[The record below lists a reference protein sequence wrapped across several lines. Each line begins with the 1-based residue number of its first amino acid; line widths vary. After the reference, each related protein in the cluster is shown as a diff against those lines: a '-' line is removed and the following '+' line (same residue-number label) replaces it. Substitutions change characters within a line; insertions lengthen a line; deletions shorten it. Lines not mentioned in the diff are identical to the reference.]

1 MSNQPYLA
9 VTGLTFCY
17 DAAPAPV
24 IADLT
29 AHFPQGFTGIV
40 GANGSGKTTLLKLL
54 TRQLTPDAGE
64 VNGAQQVIS
73 CSQRTDEAP
82 GALEHF
88 LESWDGLAAELRG
101 RLQIELDFLNRWDT
115 LSHGER
121 KRAQLA
127 CALWQEPEVLA
138 LDEPTNHID
147 TDARKLLINSLERF
161 RGVGLLVSHDRELL
175 DQLCVQCLWLTPPSV
190 KVFPGGYSQTR
201 EQMLVDREVSQR
213 ARSKA
218 QRESKKLHREL
229 VQRRQN
235 EARHFAARSKRGI
248 AAKDSDARDKI
259 NLARAT
265 DGNAGKTLRQLEGR
279 KAQADARLAAA
290 VVEKAHA
297 TGFWLP
303 GSRSHRKLVLDMP
316 PSHFALGEGRQLKTP
331 LLQLGPADRVAI
343 TGANGLGKSTLLN
356 KLVPAAGLDQDKMIY
371 LPQELSVKQSKAVLE
386 EARSLRSDRLGALMQ
401 IVSRLGSRPERLLE
415 SRLPSPGEV
424 RKLLLA
430 LGVARSPHLI
440 VMDEPTNHLDLP
452 SIEALEAALRE
463 CPCALLL
470 VSHDEHFL
478 DKVGVQRWTIEATP
492 DGDSTL
498 RTTTSRRG
506 Q

>member
-1 MSNQPYLA
+1 MPTHPFLA
-9 VTGLTFCY
+9 VSNLTFCY
-17 DAAPAPV
+17 DTAQAPLFNN
-24 IADLT
+24 LT
-29 AHFPQGFTGIV
+29 AHFPAGFTGIV

-54 TRQLTPDAGE
+54 TGQLTPDAGE
-64 VNGAQQVIS
+64 VIGAQRAIS
-73 CSQRTDEAP
+73 CAQRTDQAP
-82 GALEHF
+82 ALFEDF
-88 LESWDGLAAELRG
+88 LESWDGKAAELKG
-101 RLQIELDFLNRWDT
+101 RLRVEPDFLTRWEE

-121 KRAQLA
+121 KRSQLA
-127 CALWQEPEVLA
+127 CALWQDPEVLA

-147 TDARKLLINSLERF
+147 AAARRLLITSLARF
-161 RGVGLLVSHDRELL
+161 QGVGLLVSHDRELL

-190 KVFPGGYSQTR
+190 KIFPGGYSQTH
-201 EQMLVDREVSQR
+201 EQMLVDREVLQQN
-213 ARSKA
+213 RSKA

-248 AAKDSDARDKI
+248 AKKDSDARDKI

-279 KAQADARLAAA
+279 KAQADARLEAA
-290 VVEKAHA
+290 VVEKTHA

-356 KLVPAAGLDQDKMIY
+356 ELVPAAGLDQDKMIY

-401 IVSRLGSRPERLLE
+401 TVSRLGSRPERLLE

-452 SIEALEAALRE
+452 SIEALEQALQE

-478 DKVGVQRWTIEATP
+478 NNVGVQRWIIEAGP
-492 DGDSTL
+492 NGDCAL
-498 RTTTSRRG
+498 RTTSAG
-506 Q
+506 G